1 MSKSQRDH
9 EGKQSSRRVGNDDDP
24 KGLSKKSDSLEKYKE
39 SDPRLKGYQK
49 WLSFLKPRA
58 VLGFDKIPRDSVP
71 TMSGKYR
78 GISLCFEKL
87 QGWAL
92 PLQLLQDVENNYDL
106 TLQLSLSLFHIKSK
120 TFFGSTWMGSPIPLS
135 DSQIDIISNV
145 IDIDY
150 GEILYIMSRLTDP
163 SCVAV
168 VEIVVSKIDKRN
180 QVLVDQHGYGYYIP
194 VSFYNIVFL
203 QLRMDH
209 AHLVCSQYSRTAF
222 GLSVQPAIGE

>member
-1 MSKSQRDH
+1 MSKSQRRDSHRDH
-9 EGKQSSRRVGNDDDP
+9 EVKLYNQQAGNSDIP
-24 KGLSKKSDSLEKYKE
+24 KSKKSDSQALEKHRK
-39 SDPRLKGYQK
+39 SDPKLKSYQK

-58 VLGFDKIPRDSVP
+58 VLGFDKIPRDNVP

-78 GISLCFEKL
+78 GLSLCFEKL

-92 PLQLLQDVENNYDL
+92 PLQLLQDIENNYEL

-120 TFFGSTWMGSPIPLS
+120 TFFGSTWMGSAIPLS
-135 DSQIDIISNV
+135 DAQIDVISNV

-180 QVLVDQHGYGYYIP
+180 QVLVDQHG
-194 VSFYNIVFL
+194 
-203 QLRMDH
+203 
-209 AHLVCSQYSRTAF
+209 
-222 GLSVQPAIGE
+222 